1 LKINN
6 GFDFCTD
13 IHITNYFLYNNMKQ
27 ASKGY
32 SGKLASAESSQLAGK
47 QGAHITHQSIF
58 YFGANF
64 NKIQY

>member
-32 SGKLASAESSQLAGK
+32 SGKLASAESSQLRFPACWKARGS
-47 QGAHITHQSIF
+47 HHSSITILLRGEF
-58 YFGANF
+58 
-64 NKIQY
+64 